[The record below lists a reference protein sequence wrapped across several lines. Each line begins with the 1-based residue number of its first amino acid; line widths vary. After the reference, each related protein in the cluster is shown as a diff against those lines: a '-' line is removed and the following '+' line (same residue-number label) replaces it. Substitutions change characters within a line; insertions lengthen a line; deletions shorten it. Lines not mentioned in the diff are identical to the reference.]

1 MALTALDIF
10 KNLPKTNCKDC
21 GFPTCLAFAMQLA
34 GKKVELSKC
43 PHITEEGKAALES
56 ASAPPVKLI
65 TIGDGEKKVEMG
77 NETVL
82 FRHEETFYH
91 ETGIAIMVSDSLS
104 EAELVEKV
112 KAINNKTYE
121 RVGFTISVNLVALS
135 NDSGDSTTFAHAAE
149 TAQNASQMPLILITE
164 NPGAMRAAADKIQG
178 KKPLLYGITADN
190 IDSMAAVAVEL
201 NLPIVISAPAD
212 DLPELSQKAQNLG
225 TRNLILEP
233 LADKLSSRLEDL
245 TRLRRAQLKKN
256 LRVVGFPLL
265 TNAVDTDNPYLEINR
280 AACYI
285 SKYASIVIVSG
296 FEDWQLFPLLT
307 VRQNIYTDPQ
317 KPVQVEPGVWEVGK
331 PGPDSP
337 VLVTTNFSLTY
348 YTVEGEVT
356 ASRVPSYIL
365 VVDTE
370 GTSVLTA
377 WAAEKF
383 TVEMIAEMLND
394 SNGIKEKVNHNKV
407 IIPGL
412 VAVMTAK
419 LKDESGWDVLVG
431 PREAMG
437 IPKFLKNL
445 AN

>member
-34 GKKVELSKC
+34 AKKIELDKC
-43 PHITEEGKAALES
+43 PHMSSDGVSALES

-65 TIGDGEKKVEMG
+65 TVGSGEKKVEVG

-91 ETGIAIMVSDSLS
+91 ETGIAIQVSDTLS
-104 EAELVEKV
+104 DADLIEKV
-112 KAINNKTYE
+112 KSINTKSYE
-121 RVGFTISVNLVALS
+121 RVGFTIAVNLVALK
-135 NDSGDSTTFAHAAE
+135 NDSGDAAAFAKAAE
-149 TAQNASQMPLILITE
+149 AAQNASALPLVLISE
-164 NPGAMRAAADKIQG
+164 NADAMKSAAEKIKD
-178 KKPLLYGITADN
+178 KKPLLYGINAGN
-190 IDSMAAVAVEL
+190 IDAMAAVAKEL
-201 NLPIVISAPAD
+201 GLPAVLSAPAD
-212 DLPELSQKAQNLG
+212 DLPELAQKAQDLG
-225 TRNLILEP
+225 AADLILEP
-233 LADKLSSRLEDL
+233 LADNFSTKLADL

-265 TNAVDTDNPYLEINR
+265 ANAVGPDNLDMEINR
-280 AACYI
+280 AACFV
-285 SKYASIVIVSG
+285 SKYASIVIVSTTD
-296 FEDWQLFPLLT
+296 DWKLLSLLT
-307 VRQNIYTDPQ
+307 VRQNVYTDPQ
-317 KPVQVEPGVWEVGK
+317 KPIQVKAGIWEVGK

-356 ASRVPSYIL
+356 SSRVPAYIL
-365 VVDTE
+365 VIDTE

-383 TVEMIAEMLND
+383 TIEMIAEKLNEAGGL
-394 SNGIKEKVNHNKV
+394 SEKVNNKQV
-407 IIPGL
+407 ILPGL

-419 LKDESGWDVLVG
+419 LKEESGWDVIVG
-431 PREAMG
+431 PREATG
-437 IPKFLKNL
+437 IPSFMKSL
-445 AN
+445 

>member
-34 GKKVELSKC
+34 GKKVELDKC

-56 ASAPPVKLI
+56 ASTPPVKLI
-65 TIGDGEKKVEMG
+65 TIGDGEKKVEVG

-91 ETGIAIMVSDSLS
+91 ETGIAILVSDSLN
-104 EAELVEKV
+104 ETDLIEKV
-112 KAINNKTYE
+112 KTINGKTYE

-135 NDSGDSTTFAHAAE
+135 NDSGDSATFAHAAE
-149 TAQNASQMPLILITE
+149 AAQKASQMPLILMAE
-164 NPGAMRAAADKIQG
+164 DSASMKAAAEKIRE
-178 KKPLLYGITADN
+178 KRPLLYGITADN
-190 IDSMAAVAVEL
+190 IDSMAAVAAEL
-201 NLPIVISAPAD
+201 NLPVVISAQAD

-225 TRNLILEP
+225 ARDLILEP

-265 TNAVDTDNPYLEINR
+265 VNAVDPDNPYLEINR
-280 AACYI
+280 AACYVA
-285 SKYASIVIVSG
+285 KYASIVIISG
-296 FEDWQLFPLLT
+296 LEDWQLLPLLT

-317 KPVQVEPGVWEVGK
+317 KPIQVRPGIWEVGK

-356 ASRVPSYIL
+356 ASRVPSYVL
-365 VVDTE
+365 VIDTE

-383 TVEMIAEMLND
+383 TVEMIAEKLND
-394 SNGIKEKVNHNKV
+394 SNGIKEKVNHQKV

-431 PREAMG
+431 PREATG

-445 AN
+445 AV

>member
-34 GKKVELSKC
+34 AKKVELDKC
-43 PHITEEGKAALES
+43 PHMTEEGKAALQS
-56 ASAPPVKLI
+56 ASAPPIKLI
-65 TIGDGEKKVEMG
+65 TIGEGEKKIEVG

-91 ETGIAIMVSDSLS
+91 ETGIAIMVSDSLG
-104 EAELVEKV
+104 EADLIEKV
-112 KAINNKTYE
+112 KSINSKSYE
-121 RVGFTISVNLVALS
+121 RVGFTINVNLVVLK
-135 NDSGDSTTFAHAAE
+135 NDSGDVATFARAAE
-149 TAQNASQMPLILITE
+149 IAQNVSQMPLILMTE
-164 NPGAMRAAADKIQG
+164 NTEAMKAAAEKIKD
-178 KKPLLYGITADN
+178 KKPLLHGITVDN
-190 IDSMAAVAVEL
+190 IDSMAAVAAEM
-201 NLPIVISAPAD
+201 NLPVVVSAPAD
-212 DLPELSQKAQNLG
+212 DLPELAKKVQDLG
-225 TRNLILEP
+225 ARDLILEP
-233 LADKLSSRLEDL
+233 MVDGLASTLEIL

-265 TNAVDTDNPYLEINR
+265 VNAVDTDEPYMETNR

-285 SKYASIVIVSG
+285 AKYASIIIISHD
-296 FEDWQLFPLLT
+296 EDWQLLSLLT

-317 KPVQVEPGVWEVGK
+317 KPVQVRQGIWKVGE

-348 YTVEGEVT
+348 YTVEGEVS
-356 ASRVPSYIL
+356 ASRVPAYIL

-383 TVEMIAEMLND
+383 TVEMISELLNQED
-394 SNGIKEKVNHNKV
+394 GIKDKVSHRKV

-419 LKDESGWDVLVG
+419 LKEESGWDVLVG

-437 IPKFLKNL
+437 IPKFLKSL
-445 AN
+445 PA

>member
-10 KNLPKTNCKDC
+10 KNLPKTNCKECD
-21 GFPTCLAFAMQLA
+21 FPTCLAFAMQLA
-34 GKKVELSKC
+34 AKKVELDKC
-43 PHITEEGKAALES
+43 PHVTPEGKAALES

-65 TIGDGEKKVEMG
+65 TIGEGEKKVEVG

-91 ETGIAIMVSDSLS
+91 ETGIAIQVSDSL
-104 EAELVEKV
+104 EANDLVEKV
-112 KAINNKTYE
+112 KTINKKSYE
-121 RVGFTISVNLVALS
+121 RVGFIIGVNLIALK
-135 NDSGDSTTFAHAAE
+135 NDSGNVAKFAQAAE
-149 TAQNASQMPLILITE
+149 AALKASEMPLVLITE
-164 NPGAMRAAADKIQG
+164 DPEAMKAAAEKIKD
-178 KKPLLYGITADN
+178 KKPLLHGITADN
-190 IDSMAAVAVEL
+190 IDSMAAVAAEL
-201 NLPIVISAPAD
+201 NLPVVISSRVD
-212 DLPELSQKAQNLG
+212 DLPDLSQKAQSLG
-225 TRNLILEP
+225 AVNIILEP
-233 LADKLSSRLEDL
+233 LAEGLAGTLEEL

-265 TNAVDTDNPYLEINR
+265 VNAVDSDDPYMEINR
-280 AACYI
+280 AACYVA
-285 SKYASIVIVSG
+285 KYASIVIISSY
-296 FEDWQLFPLLT
+296 EDWQLLSLLT

-317 KPVQVEPGVWEVGK
+317 KPVQVNPGVWEVGETTS
-331 PGPDSP
+331 DSP

-348 YTVEGEVT
+348 YTVEGEVSS
-356 ASRVPSYIL
+356 SRVPSYIL

-383 TVEMIAEMLND
+383 TVEMITELLNKSD
-394 SNGIKEKVNHNKV
+394 GIKKKVSHRKV

-419 LKDESGWDVLVG
+419 LKEESGWDVLVG

-437 IPKFLKNL
+437 IPKYLKSL
-445 AN
+445 AV

>member
-34 GKKVELSKC
+34 AKKVELDKC
-43 PHITEEGKAALES
+43 PHITEEGKSALQS
-56 ASAPPVKLI
+56 ASAPPIKLI
-65 TIGDGEKKVEMG
+65 TIGDGEKKVEIG

-91 ETGIAIMVSDSLS
+91 ETGIAIMVSDSLA

-112 KAINNKTYE
+112 KLLNSKSYE
-121 RVGFTISVNLVALS
+121 RVGFIIGVNFVALK
-135 NDSGDSTTFAHAAE
+135 NDSGDAATFAHAAE
-149 TAQNASQMPLILITE
+149 TAQNVSQLPLILITE
-164 NPGAMRAAADKIQG
+164 NAEAMKAAAGKIKD
-178 KKPLLYGITADN
+178 KKPLLYGINADN
-190 IDSMAAVAVEL
+190 IDSMAAVVAEM
-201 NLPIVISAPAD
+201 NLPVVVSAPTD
-212 DLPELSQKAQNLG
+212 DLPDLAKKVQDLG
-225 TRNLILEP
+225 ASNIILEP
-233 LADKLSSRLEDL
+233 VVDGLASKLEDF

-265 TNAVDTDNPYLEINR
+265 ANAVDTDDPYMEINR

-285 SKYASIVIVSG
+285 AKYASIVIISHH
-296 FEDWQLFPLLT
+296 EDWQLLSLLT

-317 KPVQVEPGVWEVGK
+317 KPVQVKPGVWEVGETTS
-331 PGPDSP
+331 DSP

-348 YTVEGEVT
+348 YTVEGEVSS
-356 ASRVPSYIL
+356 SRVPAYII

-383 TVEMIAEMLND
+383 TVEMIAELLNKE
-394 SNGIKEKVNHNKV
+394 SGIKDKVSHRKV

-419 LKDESGWDVLVG
+419 LKEESGWDVLVG

-437 IPKFLKNL
+437 IPKFLKSL
-445 AN
+445 PA

>member
-34 GKKVELSKC
+34 AKKVELDKC
-43 PHITEEGKAALES
+43 PHMSQDGITALES
-56 ASAPPVKLI
+56 ASSPPIKLI
-65 TIGDGEKKVEMG
+65 TIGVGDKKVEIG

-91 ETGIAIMVSDSLS
+91 ETGIAIQVSDSLG

-112 KAINNKTYE
+112 KSINSKSYE
-121 RVGFTISVNLVALS
+121 RVGFTISINLVALKD
-135 NDSGDSTTFAHAAE
+135 DSGDAATFAKAAE
-149 TAQNASQMPLILITE
+149 TAQNASQLPLILVSE
-164 NPGAMRAAADKIQG
+164 SADAMKAAAEKIKD
-178 KKPLLYGITADN
+178 KKPLLYGINTAN
-190 IDSMAAVAVEL
+190 IDAMAAVAKEL
-201 NLPIVISAPAD
+201 SLPAVLSAPAD
-212 DLPELSQKAQNLG
+212 DLPDLAQKAQNLG
-225 TRNLILEP
+225 AVDLILEP
-233 LADKLSSRLEDL
+233 LADSFALKLADL

-256 LRVVGFPLL
+256 LRVVGFPMLA
-265 TNAVDTDNPYLEINR
+265 NAIDSDNTKMEINR
-280 AACYI
+280 AATYV
-285 SKYASIVIVSG
+285 SKYASIVIVSSL
-296 FEDWQLFPLLT
+296 EDYQLLPLLT

-317 KPVQVEPGVWEVGK
+317 KPIQVKPGIWEVGK

-356 ASRVPSYIL
+356 SSRIPSYIL
-365 VVDTE
+365 VIDTE

-383 TVEMIAEMLND
+383 TIEMIAEKLNEPGGL
-394 SNGIKEKVNHNKV
+394 SEKVNHKRV
-407 IIPGL
+407 ILPGL

-419 LKDESGWDVLVG
+419 LKEESGWDVIVG
-431 PREAMG
+431 PREATG
-437 IPKFLKNL
+437 IPSFMKSL
-445 AN
+445 

>member
-34 GKKVELSKC
+34 AKKVELDKC
-43 PHITEEGKAALES
+43 PHMTEEGIAALQS
-56 ASAPPVKLI
+56 ASAPPIKLI
-65 TIGDGEKKVEMG
+65 TIGDGEKKIEVG

-91 ETGIAIMVSDSLS
+91 ETGIAIMVSDSLA
-104 EAELVEKV
+104 EADLVEKV
-112 KAINNKTYE
+112 KSINSKSYE
-121 RVGFTISVNLVALS
+121 RVGFTISVNLIALK
-135 NDSGDSTTFAHAAE
+135 NDSGDASTFAHAAE
-149 TAQNASQMPLILITE
+149 TAQNVSQLPLLLMTE
-164 NPGAMRAAADKIQG
+164 NAEAMKLAAEKIKD

-190 IDSMAAVAVEL
+190 IDSMAAVAAQID
-201 NLPIVISAPAD
+201 LPVVISAPAD
-212 DLPELSQKAQNLG
+212 DLPELSQKAQGLG
-225 TRNLILEP
+225 AKNLILEP
-233 LADKLSSRLEDL
+233 LSDGFSGKLTDL

-256 LRVVGFPLL
+256 LRIVGFPLL
-265 TNAVDTDNPYLEINR
+265 ANAVESDSYMEINH

-285 SKYASIVIVSG
+285 AKYASIVIISG
-296 FEDWQLFPLLT
+296 FEDWQLLPLLT

-317 KPVQVEPGVWEVGK
+317 KPIQVKPGIWEVGK

-356 ASRVPSYIL
+356 SSRIPSYIL
-365 VVDTE
+365 VIDTE

-383 TVEMIAEMLND
+383 TVEMISAKLTEN
-394 SNGIKEKVNHNKV
+394 NGVKEKVNHRKI

-419 LKDESGWDVLVG
+419 LKEESGWDVLVG
-431 PREAMG
+431 PREATG
-437 IPKFLKNL
+437 IPKFMKSLSL
-445 AN
+445 

>member
-34 GKKVELSKC
+34 AKKVELEKC
-43 PHITEEGKAALES
+43 PHMSADGISALES

-65 TIGDGEKKVEMG
+65 TIGDGDKKVEVG

-91 ETGIAIMVSDSLS
+91 ETGIAIQVSDSLS
-104 EAELVEKV
+104 DADLIETVQT
-112 KAINNKTYE
+112 INTKSYE
-121 RVGFTISVNLVALS
+121 RVGFTIAVNLIALK
-135 NDSGDSTTFAHAAE
+135 NDSGNAATFAKAAE
-149 TAQNASQMPLILITE
+149 AAQNATALPLILMTE
-164 NPGAMRAAADKIQG
+164 NADAMKAAAEKIKD
-178 KKPLLYGITADN
+178 KKPLLYGITVGN
-190 IDSMAAVAVEL
+190 IDRMAAVAKEL
-201 NLPIVISAPAD
+201 GLPAVISAPAD
-212 DLPELSQKAQNLG
+212 DLPELAQKAQNAG
-225 TRNLILEP
+225 AAELILEP
-233 LADKLSSRLEDL
+233 VSDSFSAKLSEL

-265 TNAVDTDNPYLEINR
+265 ANAVDPENPDIEVNR
-280 AACYI
+280 AAGYVA
-285 SKYASIVIVSG
+285 KYASIVIVSTL
-296 FEDWQLFPLLT
+296 EDWRLLPLLT

-317 KPVQVEPGVWEVGK
+317 KPIQVKPGVWEVGK
-331 PGPDSP
+331 PGPDAP

-356 ASRVPSYIL
+356 TSRVPSYIL
-365 VVDTE
+365 VIDTE

-383 TVEMIAEMLND
+383 TIEMISEKLNEPG
-394 SNGIKEKVNHNKV
+394 GIGEKVNNKRV
-407 IIPGL
+407 ILPGL

-419 LKDESGWDVLVG
+419 LKEESGWDVVVG
-431 PREAMG
+431 PREATG
-437 IPKFLKNL
+437 IPSFLKSL
-445 AN
+445 

>member
-10 KNLPKTNCKDC
+10 KNLPKTNCKEC

-43 PHITEEGKAALES
+43 PHVTQEAKTALES

-65 TIGDGEKKVEMG
+65 TIGDGEKKIELG

-91 ETGIAIMVSDSLS
+91 ETGIAIMVADSLGK
-104 EAELVEKV
+104 AELVEKV
-112 KAINNKTYE
+112 KTINSKSYE
-121 RVGFTISVNLVALS
+121 RVGFTIGVNFVALS
-135 NDSGDSTTFAHAAE
+135 NDSGDSAVFADAAE
-149 TAQNASQMPLILITE
+149 TAQKNSGLPLILMTDD
-164 NPGAMRAAADKIQG
+164 PAAMKAAAEKIKD

-190 IDSMAAVAVEL
+190 IDSMAAVAAEIK
-201 NLPIVISAPAD
+201 LPAVISAPID
-212 DLPELSQKAQNLG
+212 ELPELSQKAQDIG
-225 TRNLILEP
+225 AGNLILQP
-233 LADKLSSRLEDL
+233 LTDKFSCKLEDL

-256 LRVVGFPLL
+256 FRVLGFPFLV
-265 TNAVDTDNPYLEINR
+265 NAVDSGDPYLEINR
-280 AACYI
+280 AACYVA
-285 SKYASIVIVSG
+285 KYASIVIISG
-296 FEDWQLFPLLT
+296 MEDWQLLPLLT

-317 KPVQVEPGVWEVGK
+317 KPVQVTPGVWSIGE

-348 YTVEGEVT
+348 YTVEGEVS

-365 VVDTE
+365 VIDTE

-383 TVEMIAEMLND
+383 TVEMIAELLNQEG
-394 SNGIKEKVNHNKV
+394 GIKDKVSRRRV

-412 VAVMTAK
+412 VSVMTAK

-437 IPKFLKNL
+437 IPKFLKSL
-445 AN
+445 AV